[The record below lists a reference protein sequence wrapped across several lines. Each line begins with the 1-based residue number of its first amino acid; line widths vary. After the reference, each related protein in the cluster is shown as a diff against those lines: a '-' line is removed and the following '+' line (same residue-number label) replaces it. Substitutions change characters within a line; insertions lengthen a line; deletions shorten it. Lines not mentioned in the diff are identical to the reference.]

1 MRVNSHL
8 IEKYLWILTMGR
20 AASAEEPM
28 ADLSAFDP
36 EIDEM
41 AELARADGNEDL
53 LRISIDAL
61 IARPEGRLRPFAGQV
76 YRFPDREFVQLLT
89 YAYERIWPDMLLSLP
104 GEEMA
109 VEFEPMTDQEWAA
122 YTGRA

>member
-1 MRVNSHL
+1 VKVNSHL

-41 AELARADGNEDL
+41 AERARADDNEDL
-53 LRISIDAL
+53 LRIAIDAL

-89 YAYERIWPDMLLSLP
+89 YAYERIWPDMLLSLA
-104 GEEMA
+104 GEETEI
-109 VEFEPMTDQEWAA
+109 EFEPMTDEAWAA
-122 YTGRA
+122 YPGRV